1 MELLTLKIIPK
12 SAFIT
17 VPKGDTIFGQILSYL
32 FLKGKYFVN
41 AAIDMIINNDRVNNE
56 FYTCPTYNY
65 AIRDGLQIGIYNIDF
80 KQMHGIGTPE
90 DLDKYIAL
98 LT

>member
-32 FLKGKYFVN
+32 FLKGKAGKMMEKLF
-41 AAIDMIINNDRVNNE
+41 E
-56 FYTCPTYNY
+56 
-65 AIRDGLQIGIYNIDF
+65 
-80 KQMHGIGTPE
+80 
-90 DLDKYIAL
+90 
-98 LT
+98 